1 MFYDNRNIIKRGTD
15 VEEFKSKKYT
25 SKGFISDI
33 WFFSK
38 STDRDTVAQAY
49 EHIVQF
55 LHRYK
60 NNIEFVT
67 KEELVAVTLSIKE
80 TIVTRV
86 LDKLKKAGVLSVRLE
101 ENNKIFPYTYYYIN
115 KNTSKKPL
123 NTILFN
129 GFFLML
135 LSKT

>member
-1 MFYDNRNIIKRGTD
+1 MFYDNRNIIKRGID
-15 VEEFKSKKYT
+15 VKNSKARNTHQKALSPT
-25 SKGFISDI
+25 SDFFEDI
-33 WFFSK
+33 
-38 STDRDTVAQAY
+38 DRDTVAQAY

-67 KEELVAVTLSIKE
+67 KEELVAVTSIKE

-115 KNTSKKPL
+115 KNNL
-123 NTILFN
+123 RNH
-129 GFFLML
+129 
-135 LSKT
+135 